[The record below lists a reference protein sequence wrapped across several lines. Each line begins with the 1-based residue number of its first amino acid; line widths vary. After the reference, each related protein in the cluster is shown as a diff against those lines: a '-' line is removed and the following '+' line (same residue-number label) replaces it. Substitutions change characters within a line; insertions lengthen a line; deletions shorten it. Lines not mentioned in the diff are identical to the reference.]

1 MIKQTFT
8 RTALA
13 AVVAAGFFAAAPAQ
27 AQTYGIYQD
36 HQFDYTTLLTGNIT
50 DNAWV
55 NLSAF
60 AQAGVPGLTGTGG
73 FPGTTPWA
81 SPQASQI
88 NNSVGSVGGS
98 LGGATLNKLANGA
111 GGGPYAASGGIYY
124 GGMSSTVNYDG
135 GRLGVADSTPLS
147 GLETV
152 VLQVGI
158 GEAWTYDFY
167 NGQLPTLSF
176 NYGTSGSVTGLAADF
191 STVLEK
197 FDNGT
202 VTMPT
207 GEETVYINQHA
218 LQWDLTGY
226 SDISSLEIAFNG
238 VQHAQL
244 YGLTLTQSDVY
255 TQVVAV
261 VPEPGTYAMLMAGL
275 GIIGGVARRRRKAL
289 DA

>member
-27 AQTYGIYQD
+27 AQTYGSYQD

-55 NLSAF
+55 NLTAF

-73 FPGTTPWA
+73 FPGMAMWG
-81 SPQASQI
+81 PQASQI
-88 NNSVGSVGGS
+88 NNSVGSVGSS
-98 LGGATLNKLANGA
+98 LGGATLDKLANGPA
-111 GGGPYAASGGIYY
+111 GGPYAAGGSIYY
-124 GGMSSTVNYDG
+124 GGFSAEVNYDG
-135 GRLGVADSTPLS
+135 GRLAVRDSTPL
-147 GLETV
+147 GNLETV
-152 VLQVGI
+152 VFQVGI
-158 GEAWTYDFY
+158 GEAWTHDFY
-167 NGQLPTLSF
+167 NDQLPTLTF
-176 NYGTSGSVTGLAADF
+176 NHAGGTQTGLAADF
-191 STVLEK
+191 NAVLEK

-202 VTMPT
+202 VEMPT
-207 GEETVYINQHA
+207 GLENVYINQYA

-255 TQVVAV
+255 TQVVAA

>member
-55 NLSAF
+55 NLTAF

-147 GLETV
+147 GRRD
-152 VLQVGI
+152 G
-158 GEAWTYDFY
+158 GA
-167 NGQLPTLSF
+167 
-176 NYGTSGSVTGLAADF
+176 SGRHRRSLDLRF
-191 STVLEK
+191 
-197 FDNGT
+197 
-202 VTMPT
+202 
-207 GEETVYINQHA
+207 
-218 LQWDLTGY
+218 LQWPA
-226 SDISSLEIAFNG
+226 SD
-238 VQHAQL
+238 
-244 YGLTLTQSDVY
+244 
-255 TQVVAV
+255 AV
-261 VPEPGTYAMLMAGL
+261 VQLWHQRIGHRSGCRLQHGPGEVRQRHGD
-275 GIIGGVARRRRKAL
+275 
-289 DA
+289 DADR